1 MRLQMTFKPLIFD
14 IRNYHVDKEITIFC
28 IIIGI
33 LLFITALAMLL
44 SKRANE
50 IALMIAL
57 FAIISLTVGIAE
69 AVNLHNIANGR
80 SDRTMEQEC
89 KRQNK
94 LHPRSSSNILHEFTK
109 TTDGGGATIEKMK
122 G

>member
-1 MRLQMTFKPLIFD
+1 MKLQLTFKPPTFD

-33 LLFITALAMLL
+33 LLFIIALVMFLL
-44 SKRANE
+44 KRANE

-57 FAIISLTVGIAE
+57 FAVISLTIGIAE
-69 AVNLHNIANGR
+69 AINLHHIANGR
-80 SDRTMEQEC
+80 SDHTMEQEC

-94 LHPRSSSNILHEFTK
+94 LHPRRNSSILQEFIK
-109 TTDGGGATIEKMK
+109 INDGGGATIEKMK